1 MMVMAAMLIGAA
13 MFTYRVRSVYTAWS
27 FSVIFLALTHNV
39 VSAFAS
45 FLLFTVVGHAR
56 AGETH
61 ARRRS
66 QPGSRAPCA
75 KDHRIRQNRER
86 AS

>member
-1 MMVMAAMLIGAA
+1 MMAMAAMLIGAA
-13 MFTYRVRSVYTAWS
+13 MFTYWVRSAYTGWS
-27 FSVIFLALTHNV
+27 FSIVFLASTHV
-39 VSAFAS
+39 VFAFTS

-66 QPGSRAPCA
+66 QPGSRAPRA
-75 KDHRIRQNRER
+75 KDHRIRRNRER
-86 AS
+86 AN